1 MTMKLTSM
9 THPFSRL
16 YTMLMM
22 VGIALLEL
30 FTGSG
35 SAVISGWV
43 YALLY
48 HQHHKL
54 ANQG

>member
-1 MTMKLTSM
+1 MKLTSM